1 MIVEFSFDIIEFRE
15 ILLKYYWIW
24 WSIIEIILN
33 LVKQYWN
40 TIEFGFDLIEFHEV

>member
-1 MIVEFSFDIIEFRE
+1 MIVEFGFDIIEFRE
-15 ILLKYYWIW
+15 ILLKCYWIW
-24 WSIIEIILN
+24 WSIIEILLN